1 MFFTIKSQDQYF
13 WEMGSR
19 GGVNVA
25 VKDEDQVPREGDSKE
40 QQKCMPWERLD
51 TGPMN
56 HGSENREV
64 GQT

>member
-40 QQKCMPWERLD
+40 Q
-51 TGPMN
+51 
-56 HGSENREV
+56 
-64 GQT
+64 

>member
-13 WEMGSR
+13 WKMRSR

-40 QQKCMPWERLD
+40 Q
-51 TGPMN
+51 
-56 HGSENREV
+56 
-64 GQT
+64 